1 MQNKIQDKVIEVL
14 QISPIVPVVV
24 IEDLKDAVPL
34 AQSLIEGGIPII
46 EVTLRSNCALE
57 AIELIAKNV
66 PKMHVGAGTILNLN
80 QLEQAQ
86 NRGAEF
92 LISPGLT
99 PSLLEYAKKKDMPL
113 IPGVSSSSE
122 VMQALELGYNALKFF
137 PAEYC
142 GGAKLLNAFNGP
154 FKGVKFCPTGG
165 ISVDN
170 MHAYLKLENVLCVGG
185 SWLTPR
191 NLVQN
196 KEWDKIIELCKQ
208 ALANIKT

>member
-1 MQNKIQDKVIEVL
+1 MQDKTIEVL

-24 IEDLKDAVPL
+24 IEDLNDAVPL

-46 EVTLRSNCALE
+46 EVTLRSSCALE

-66 PKMHVGAGTILNLN
+66 PKMHVGAGTILNLT

-99 PSLLEYAKKKDMPL
+99 IKLLEHAKKKDMPL

-122 VMQALELGYNALKFF
+122 VMQALELGYHALKFF

-142 GGAKLLNAFNGP
+142 GGVKLLNAFNGP

-165 ISVDN
+165 ISADN
-170 MHAYLKLENVLCVGG
+170 MRSYLNLENVLCVGG
-185 SWLTPR
+185 SWLTPKD
-191 NLVQN
+191 LIQN
-196 KEWDKIIELCKQ
+196 KEWDKITEICKR
-208 ALANIKT
+208 ALA

>member
-1 MQNKIQDKVIEVL
+1 MQDKIIEIL

-24 IEDLKDAVPL
+24 IEDIKDAVPL
-34 AQSLIEGGIPII
+34 AQSLIEGGIHII
-46 EVTLRSNCALE
+46 EVTLRSSCALE

-66 PKMHVGAGTILNLN
+66 PKMCVGAGTILNPT

-99 PSLLEYAKKKDMPL
+99 IKLLEYAKKKDMPL

-122 VMQALELGYNALKFF
+122 VMQALELGYSALKFF

-142 GGAKLLNAFNGP
+142 GGVKLLNAFNGP

-165 ISVDN
+165 ISADN
-170 MHAYLKLENVLCVGG
+170 MHSYLNLENVLCVGG
-185 SWLTPR
+185 SWLTPK
-191 NLVQN
+191 NLIQN
-196 KEWDKIIELCKQ
+196 KEWDKITEICKRLL
-208 ALANIKT
+208 ALR

>member
-1 MQNKIQDKVIEVL
+1 MQDRIIEVL

-24 IEDLKDAVPL
+24 IEDIKDAVPL
-34 AQSLIEGGIPII
+34 AQSLVEGGIHII
-46 EVTLRSNCALE
+46 EVTLRSSCALE

-66 PKMHVGAGTILNLN
+66 PKMRVGTGTILNPT

-99 PSLLEYAKKKDMPL
+99 IKLLEYAKKKDMPL

-122 VMQALELGYNALKFF
+122 VMQALELGYSALKFF

-142 GGAKLLNAFNGP
+142 GGVKLLNAFNGP

-165 ISVDN
+165 ISADN
-170 MHAYLKLENVLCVGG
+170 MRSYLNLENVLCVGG
-185 SWLTPR
+185 SWLTPK
-191 NLVQN
+191 NLIQN
-196 KEWDKIIELCKQ
+196 KEWDKITEICKR
-208 ALANIKT
+208 ALALR

>member
-1 MQNKIQDKVIEVL
+1 MQDKTIEVL
-14 QISPIVPVVV
+14 QISPIIPVVV
-24 IEDLKDAVPL
+24 IENIKDAVPL
-34 AQSLIEGGIPII
+34 AQSLIEGGIQII
-46 EVTLRSNCALE
+46 EVTLRSSCALE

-66 PKMHVGAGTILNLN
+66 PKMRVGVGTILNPT

-99 PSLLEYAKKKDMPL
+99 IKLLEHAKKKDMPL

-122 VMQALELGYNALKFF
+122 VMQALELGYSALKFF

-142 GGAKLLNAFNGP
+142 GGVKLLNAFNGP

-165 ISVDN
+165 ISADN
-170 MHAYLKLENVLCVGG
+170 MCSYLNLENVLCVGG
-185 SWLTPR
+185 SWLTPK
-191 NLVQN
+191 NLIQN
-196 KEWDKIIELCKQ
+196 KEWDKITEICKRS
-208 ALANIKT
+208 LA

>member
-1 MQNKIQDKVIEVL
+1 MQDKIIEVL

-24 IEDLKDAVPL
+24 IENIKDAVSL

-46 EVTLRSNCALE
+46 EVTLRSSCALE

-66 PKMHVGAGTILNLN
+66 PKMRVGAGTILNLT

-99 PSLLEYAKKKDMPL
+99 IKLLEHAKKKDMPL

-122 VMQALELGYNALKFF
+122 VMQALELGYHALKFF

-142 GGAKLLNAFNGP
+142 GGVKLLNAFNGP

-165 ISVDN
+165 ISADN
-170 MHAYLKLENVLCVGG
+170 MRSYLALENVLCVGG
-185 SWLTPR
+185 SWLTPKD
-191 NLVQN
+191 LIQN
-196 KEWDKIIELCKQ
+196 KEWDKITEICKR
-208 ALANIKT
+208 ALA

>member
-1 MQNKIQDKVIEVL
+1 MQDKIIEVL

-24 IEDLKDAVPL
+24 IEDIKDAVPL
-34 AQSLIEGGIPII
+34 AQSLIEGGIQII
-46 EVTLRSNCALE
+46 EVTLRSSCALE

-66 PKMHVGAGTILNLN
+66 PKMRVGAGTILNPT

-99 PSLLEYAKKKDMPL
+99 IKLLEYAKKKDMPL

-122 VMQALELGYNALKFF
+122 VMQALELGYSALKFF

-142 GGAKLLNAFNGP
+142 GGVKLLNAFNGP

-165 ISVDN
+165 ISADN
-170 MHAYLKLENVLCVGG
+170 MHSYLNLENVLCVGG
-185 SWLTPR
+185 SWLTPK
-191 NLVQN
+191 NLIQN
-196 KEWDKIIELCKQ
+196 KEWDKITEICKRS
-208 ALANIKT
+208 LVLR

>member
-1 MQNKIQDKVIEVL
+1 MQDKIIEVL

-46 EVTLRSNCALE
+46 EVTLRSSCALE

-66 PKMHVGAGTILNLN
+66 PKMRVGAGTILNLT

-99 PSLLEYAKKKDMPL
+99 IKLLEHAKKKDIPL
-113 IPGVSSSSE
+113 IPGVSSSGE
-122 VMQALELGYNALKFF
+122 VMQALEWGYSALKFF

-142 GGAKLLNAFNGP
+142 GGVKLLNAFNGP

-170 MHAYLKLENVLCVGG
+170 MRSYLNLENVLCVGG
-185 SWLTPR
+185 SWLTPKD
-191 NLVQN
+191 LIQN
-196 KEWDKIIELCKQ
+196 KEWDKITEICKR
-208 ALANIKT
+208 ALALR

>member
-1 MQNKIQDKVIEVL
+1 MQDKIIEVL
-14 QISPIVPVVV
+14 QISPIIPVVV
-24 IEDLKDAVPL
+24 IEDIKDAVPL
-34 AQSLIEGGIPII
+34 AQSLVEGGTQII
-46 EVTLRSNCALE
+46 EVTLRSSCALE

-66 PKMHVGAGTILNLN
+66 PKMRVGAGTILNPT

-99 PSLLEYAKKKDMPL
+99 IKLLEYAKKKDMPL

-122 VMQALELGYNALKFF
+122 VMQALELGYSALKFF

-142 GGAKLLNAFNGP
+142 GGVKLLNAFNGP

-165 ISVDN
+165 ISADN
-170 MHAYLKLENVLCVGG
+170 MHSYLNLENVLCVGG
-185 SWLTPR
+185 SWLTPK
-191 NLVQN
+191 NLIQN
-196 KEWDKIIELCKQ
+196 KEWDKITEICKRSL
-208 ALANIKT
+208 ALK

>member
-1 MQNKIQDKVIEVL
+1 MQDKIIEVL

-24 IEDLKDAVPL
+24 IENIKDAVPL
-34 AQSLIEGGIPII
+34 AQSLVKGSIHII
-46 EVTLRSNCALE
+46 EVTLRSSCALE

-66 PKMHVGAGTILNLN
+66 PKMCVGAGTILNPT

-99 PSLLEYAKKKDMPL
+99 IKLLEYAKKKDMPL

-122 VMQALELGYNALKFF
+122 VMQALELGYSALKFF

-142 GGAKLLNAFNGP
+142 GGVKLLNAFNGP

-165 ISVDN
+165 ISIDN
-170 MHAYLKLENVLCVGG
+170 MHSYLNLENVLCVGG
-185 SWLTPR
+185 SWLTPK
-191 NLVQN
+191 NLIQN
-196 KEWDKIIELCKQ
+196 KEWDKITEICKRSL
-208 ALANIKT
+208 ALR

>member
-1 MQNKIQDKVIEVL
+1 MQDKIIEVL
-14 QISPIVPVVV
+14 QISPIIPVVV
-24 IEDLKDAVPL
+24 IEDIKDAVPL
-34 AQSLIEGGIPII
+34 AQSLVEGGIPII
-46 EVTLRSNCALE
+46 EVTLRSSCALE

-66 PKMHVGAGTILNLN
+66 PKMRVGAGTILNPT

-99 PSLLEYAKKKDMPL
+99 IKLLEYAKKKDMPL

-122 VMQALELGYNALKFF
+122 VMQALELGYSALKFF

-142 GGAKLLNAFNGP
+142 GGVKLLNAFNGP

-165 ISVDN
+165 ISTDN
-170 MHAYLKLENVLCVGG
+170 MHSYLNLENVLCVGG
-185 SWLTPR
+185 SWLTPKH
-191 NLVQN
+191 LIQN
-196 KEWDKIIELCKQ
+196 KEWDKITEICKRSL
-208 ALANIKT
+208 ALR

>member
-1 MQNKIQDKVIEVL
+1 MQDKIIEVL

-24 IEDLKDAVPL
+24 IENIKDAVPL
-34 AQSLIEGGIPII
+34 AQSLVEGGIHII
-46 EVTLRSNCALE
+46 EVTLRSSCALE

-66 PKMHVGAGTILNLN
+66 PKMRVGAGTILNPT

-99 PSLLEYAKKKDMPL
+99 IKLLEYAKKKDMPL

-122 VMQALELGYNALKFF
+122 VIQALELGYNALKFF

-142 GGAKLLNAFNGP
+142 GGVKLLNAFNGP

-165 ISVDN
+165 ISADN
-170 MHAYLKLENVLCVGG
+170 MHSYLNLENVLCVGG
-185 SWLTPR
+185 SWLTPK
-191 NLVQN
+191 NLIQN
-196 KEWDKIIELCKQ
+196 KEWDKITEICKRSL
-208 ALANIKT
+208 ALR

>member
-1 MQNKIQDKVIEVL
+1 MQDKIIEIL
-14 QISPIVPVVV
+14 QISPIIPVVV
-24 IEDLKDAVPL
+24 IEDIKDAVPL
-34 AQSLIEGGIPII
+34 AQSLIEGGIQII
-46 EVTLRSNCALE
+46 EVTLRSSCALE

-66 PKMHVGAGTILNLN
+66 PKMRVGAGTILNPT

-99 PSLLEYAKKKDMPL
+99 IKLLEYAKKKDMPL

-142 GGAKLLNAFNGP
+142 GGVKLLNAFNGP

-165 ISVDN
+165 ISADN
-170 MHAYLKLENVLCVGG
+170 MRSYLNLENVLCVGG
-185 SWLTPR
+185 SWLTPK
-191 NLVQN
+191 NLIQN
-196 KEWDKIIELCKQ
+196 KEWDKITEICKRSL
-208 ALANIKT
+208 ALR

>member
-1 MQNKIQDKVIEVL
+1 MQDKIIEIL

-24 IEDLKDAVPL
+24 IEDLSDAVPL

-46 EVTLRSNCALE
+46 EVTLRSSCALE

-66 PKMHVGAGTILNLN
+66 PKMCVGVGTILNPT

-99 PSLLEYAKKKDMPL
+99 IKLLEYAKKKDMPL

-142 GGAKLLNAFNGP
+142 GGVKLLDAFNGP

-165 ISVDN
+165 ISIDN
-170 MHAYLKLENVLCVGG
+170 MHSYLNLENVLCVGG
-185 SWLTPR
+185 SWLTPK
-191 NLVQN
+191 NLIQD
-196 KEWDKIIELCKQ
+196 KEWDKITEICKRSL
-208 ALANIKT
+208 ALR

>member
-1 MQNKIQDKVIEVL
+1 MQDKIIEVL
-14 QISPIVPVVV
+14 QISPIIPVVV
-24 IEDLKDAVPL
+24 IENIKDAVPL
-34 AQSLIEGGIPII
+34 AQSLVEGGIHII
-46 EVTLRSNCALE
+46 EVTLRSSCALE

-66 PKMHVGAGTILNLN
+66 PKIRVGAGTILNPT

-99 PSLLEYAKKKDMPL
+99 IKLLEYAKKKDMPL

-122 VMQALELGYNALKFF
+122 VMQALELGYSALKFF

-142 GGAKLLNAFNGP
+142 GGVKLLNAFNGP

-165 ISVDN
+165 ISADN
-170 MHAYLKLENVLCVGG
+170 MHSYLNLENVLCVGG
-185 SWLTPR
+185 SWLTPK
-191 NLVQN
+191 NLIQN
-196 KEWDKIIELCKQ
+196 KEWDKITEICKRSL
-208 ALANIKT
+208 ALR

>member
-1 MQNKIQDKVIEVL
+1 MQDKIIEVL
-14 QISPIVPVVV
+14 QISPIIPVVV
-24 IEDLKDAVPL
+24 IENIKDAVPL
-34 AQSLIEGGIPII
+34 AQSLVEGGIHII
-46 EVTLRSNCALE
+46 EVTLRSSCALE

-66 PKMHVGAGTILNLN
+66 PKMHVGAGTILNPT

-99 PSLLEYAKKKDMPL
+99 IKLLEHAKKKDMPL

-142 GGAKLLNAFNGP
+142 GGVKLLNAFNGP

-165 ISVDN
+165 ISADN
-170 MHAYLKLENVLCVGG
+170 MHSYLNLENVLCVGG
-185 SWLTPR
+185 SWLTPK
-191 NLVQN
+191 NLIQN
-196 KEWDKIIELCKQ
+196 KEWDKITEICKRSL
-208 ALANIKT
+208 ALR

>member
-1 MQNKIQDKVIEVL
+1 MQNKIQDKVLEVL

-24 IEDLKDAVPL
+24 VEDLKDAVPL
-34 AQSLIEGGIPII
+34 AQSLVEGGIPII

-66 PKMHVGAGTILNLN
+66 PKMRVGAGTILNSN

-170 MHAYLKLENVLCVGG
+170 MHVYLKLENVLCVGG
-185 SWLTPR
+185 SWLTPK

-196 KEWDKIIELCKQ
+196 KEWDKIVEICKRV
-208 ALANIKT
+208 LA

>member
-1 MQNKIQDKVIEVL
+1 MQDKIIEIL

-24 IEDLKDAVPL
+24 VEDIKDAVPL

-46 EVTLRSNCALE
+46 EVTLRSSCALE

-66 PKMHVGAGTILNLN
+66 PKMRVGAGTILNPT

-99 PSLLEYAKKKDMPL
+99 IKLLEHAKKKNMPL

-142 GGAKLLNAFNGP
+142 GGVKLLNAFNGP

-165 ISVDN
+165 ISADN
-170 MHAYLKLENVLCVGG
+170 MRSYLNLENVLCVGG
-185 SWLTPR
+185 SWLTPKD
-191 NLVQN
+191 LIQN
-196 KEWDKIIELCKQ
+196 KEWDKITEICKR
-208 ALANIKT
+208 ALA

>member
-1 MQNKIQDKVIEVL
+1 MQDKTIEVL

-24 IEDLKDAVPL
+24 IENIKDAVPL

-46 EVTLRSNCALE
+46 EVTLRSSCALE

-66 PKMHVGAGTILNLN
+66 PKMRVGAGTILNPT

-99 PSLLEYAKKKDMPL
+99 IKLLEHAKKKDMPL

-122 VMQALELGYNALKFF
+122 VMQALELGYNTLKFF

-142 GGAKLLNAFNGP
+142 GGVKLLNAFNGP

-170 MHAYLKLENVLCVGG
+170 MRSYLDLENVLCVGG
-185 SWLTPR
+185 SWLTPKD
-191 NLVQN
+191 LVQN
-196 KEWDKIIELCKQ
+196 KEWDKITEICKR
-208 ALANIKT
+208 ALA

>member
-1 MQNKIQDKVIEVL
+1 MQDKIIEVL

-24 IEDLKDAVPL
+24 IENIKDAVPL

-46 EVTLRSNCALE
+46 EVTLRSSCALE

-66 PKMHVGAGTILNLN
+66 PKMRVGAGTILNPT

-99 PSLLEYAKKKDMPL
+99 IKLLEHAKKKDMPL

-142 GGAKLLNAFNGP
+142 GGVKLLNAFNGP

-165 ISVDN
+165 ISADN
-170 MHAYLKLENVLCVGG
+170 MRSYLDLENVLCVGG
-185 SWLTPR
+185 SWLTPK
-191 NLVQN
+191 NLIQN
-196 KEWDKIIELCKQ
+196 KEWDKITEICKR
-208 ALANIKT
+208 ALA

>member
-1 MQNKIQDKVIEVL
+1 MQDRIIEVL

-24 IEDLKDAVPL
+24 IENIKDAVPL
-34 AQSLIEGGIPII
+34 AQSLVEGGIQII
-46 EVTLRSNCALE
+46 EVTLRSSCALE

-66 PKMHVGAGTILNLN
+66 PKMHVGAGTILNPT

-99 PSLLEYAKKKDMPL
+99 IKLLEYAKKKDMPL

-142 GGAKLLNAFNGP
+142 GGVKLLNAFNGP

-165 ISVDN
+165 ISADN
-170 MHAYLKLENVLCVGG
+170 MHSYLNLENVLCVGG
-185 SWLTPR
+185 SWLTPK
-191 NLVQN
+191 NLIQN
-196 KEWDKIIELCKQ
+196 KEWDKITEICKRSL
-208 ALANIKT
+208 ALR

>member
-1 MQNKIQDKVIEVL
+1 MQDKIIEVL

-24 IEDLKDAVPL
+24 IENIKDAVPL
-34 AQSLIEGGIPII
+34 AQSLVEGSIQII
-46 EVTLRSNCALE
+46 EVTLRSSCALE

-66 PKMHVGAGTILNLN
+66 PKMRVGAGTILNPT

-99 PSLLEYAKKKDMPL
+99 IKLLEHAKKKDMPL

-142 GGAKLLNAFNGP
+142 GGVKLLNAFNGP

-165 ISVDN
+165 ISIDN
-170 MHAYLKLENVLCVGG
+170 MHSYLNLENVLCVGG
-185 SWLTPR
+185 SWLTPK
-191 NLVQN
+191 NLIQN
-196 KEWDKIIELCKQ
+196 KEWDKITEICKRS
-208 ALANIKT
+208 LAGI

>member
-1 MQNKIQDKVIEVL
+1 MQDKIIEVL

-24 IEDLKDAVPL
+24 IENVWDAVPL

-46 EVTLRSNCALE
+46 EVTLRSSCALE

-66 PKMHVGAGTILNLN
+66 PKMRVGAGTILNPA

-99 PSLLEYAKKKDMPL
+99 IKLLEYAKKKDMPL

-122 VMQALELGYNALKFF
+122 VMQALELGYSALKFF

-142 GGAKLLNAFNGP
+142 GGVKLLNAFNGP

-165 ISVDN
+165 ISADN
-170 MHAYLKLENVLCVGG
+170 MRSYLDLENVLCVGG
-185 SWLTPR
+185 SWLTPK
-191 NLVQN
+191 NLIQN
-196 KEWDKIIELCKQ
+196 KEWDKITEICKR
-208 ALANIKT
+208 ALALR

>member
-1 MQNKIQDKVIEVL
+1 MQDKIIEIL

-24 IEDLKDAVPL
+24 VENIKDAVPL

-46 EVTLRSNCALE
+46 EVTLRSSCALE

-66 PKMHVGAGTILNLN
+66 PKMRVGVGTILNLT

-99 PSLLEYAKKKDMPL
+99 IKLLEHAKKKDMPL

-142 GGAKLLNAFNGP
+142 GGVKLLNAFNGP

-165 ISVDN
+165 VSVDN
-170 MHAYLKLENVLCVGG
+170 MRSYLALENVVCVGG
-185 SWLTPR
+185 SWLTPKD
-191 NLVQN
+191 LVQN
-196 KEWDKIIELCKQ
+196 KEWDKITEICKR
-208 ALANIKT
+208 ALALR

>member
-1 MQNKIQDKVIEVL
+1 MQDKIIEIL

-24 IEDLKDAVPL
+24 VENIKDAVPL

-46 EVTLRSNCALE
+46 EVTLRSSCALE

-66 PKMHVGAGTILNLN
+66 PKMCVGAGTILNPT

-99 PSLLEYAKKKDMPL
+99 IKLLEHAKKKDMPL

-122 VMQALELGYNALKFF
+122 VMQALEWGYNALKFF

-142 GGAKLLNAFNGP
+142 GGVKLLNAFNGP

-165 ISVDN
+165 VSVDN
-170 MHAYLKLENVLCVGG
+170 MRSYLALENVVCVGG
-185 SWLTPR
+185 SWLTPKD
-191 NLVQN
+191 LVQN
-196 KEWDKIIELCKQ
+196 KEWDKITEICKR
-208 ALANIKT
+208 ALA

>member
-1 MQNKIQDKVIEVL
+1 MQDKIIEIL

-24 IEDLKDAVPL
+24 IENIKDAVPL
-34 AQSLIEGGIPII
+34 VQSLIEGGIPII
-46 EVTLRSNCALE
+46 EVTLRSSCALE

-66 PKMHVGAGTILNLN
+66 PKMRVGAGTILNLT

-99 PSLLEYAKKKDMPL
+99 PSLLEHAKKKDMPL

-122 VMQALELGYNALKFF
+122 VMQALEWGYNALKFF

-142 GGAKLLNAFNGP
+142 GGVKLLNAFNGP

-165 ISVDN
+165 ISADN
-170 MHAYLKLENVLCVGG
+170 MRSYLNLENVLCVGG
-185 SWLTPR
+185 SWLTPKD
-191 NLVQN
+191 LIQN
-196 KEWDKIIELCKQ
+196 KEWDKITEICKR
-208 ALANIKT
+208 ALA

>member
-1 MQNKIQDKVIEVL
+1 MQDKIIEIL

-24 IEDLKDAVPL
+24 IENIKDAVSL
-34 AQSLIEGGIPII
+34 AQSLIEGGIHII
-46 EVTLRSNCALE
+46 EVTLRSSCALE

-66 PKMHVGAGTILNLN
+66 PKMRVGAGTILNPT

-99 PSLLEYAKKKDMPL
+99 IKLLEHAKKKDMPL

-142 GGAKLLNAFNGP
+142 GGVKLLNAFNGP

-165 ISVDN
+165 ISIDN
-170 MHAYLKLENVLCVGG
+170 MHSYLNLENVLCVGG
-185 SWLTPR
+185 SWLTPKH
-191 NLVQN
+191 LIQN
-196 KEWDKIIELCKQ
+196 KEWDKITEICKRSL
-208 ALANIKT
+208 ALR

>member
-1 MQNKIQDKVIEVL
+1 MQDKIIEVL

-24 IEDLKDAVPL
+24 IENIKDAVPL
-34 AQSLIEGGIPII
+34 VQSLIEGGIPII
-46 EVTLRSNCALE
+46 EVTLRSSCALE

-66 PKMHVGAGTILNLN
+66 PKMRVGAGTILNLT

-99 PSLLEYAKKKDMPL
+99 IKLLEHAKKKDIPL

-122 VMQALELGYNALKFF
+122 VMQALELGYSALKFF

-142 GGAKLLNAFNGP
+142 GGVKLLNAFNGP

-165 ISVDN
+165 ISADN
-170 MHAYLKLENVLCVGG
+170 MHSYLNLENVLCVGG
-185 SWLTPR
+185 SWLTPKH
-191 NLVQN
+191 LIQN
-196 KEWDKIIELCKQ
+196 KEWDKITEICKR
-208 ALANIKT
+208 ALA

>member
-1 MQNKIQDKVIEVL
+1 MQDRIIEVL

-24 IEDLKDAVPL
+24 IEDIKDAVPL
-34 AQSLIEGGIPII
+34 AQSLAEGGIHII
-46 EVTLRSNCALE
+46 EVTLRSSCALE

-66 PKMHVGAGTILNLN
+66 PKMRVGAGTILNLT

-99 PSLLEYAKKKDMPL
+99 IKLLEYAKKKDMPL

-122 VMQALELGYNALKFF
+122 VMQALELGYSALKFF

-142 GGAKLLNAFNGP
+142 GGVKLLNAFNGP

-165 ISVDN
+165 ISADN
-170 MHAYLKLENVLCVGG
+170 MHSYLNLENVLCVGG
-185 SWLTPR
+185 SWLTPK
-191 NLVQN
+191 NLIQN
-196 KEWDKIIELCKQ
+196 KEWDKITEICKQ
-208 ALANIKT
+208 SLALR

>member
-1 MQNKIQDKVIEVL
+1 MQDKIIEVL

-34 AQSLIEGGIPII
+34 AQSLIEGGVPII
-46 EVTLRSNCALE
+46 EVTLRSSCALE

-66 PKMHVGAGTILNLN
+66 PKMRVGAGTILNLT

-99 PSLLEYAKKKDMPL
+99 IKLLEHAKKKDMPL

-122 VMQALELGYNALKFF
+122 VMQALELGYSALKFF

-142 GGAKLLNAFNGP
+142 GGVKLLNAFNGP

-165 ISVDN
+165 ISADN
-170 MHAYLKLENVLCVGG
+170 MRSYLNLENVLCVGG
-185 SWLTPR
+185 SWLTPKD
-191 NLVQN
+191 LIQN
-196 KEWDKIIELCKQ
+196 KEWDKITEICKR
-208 ALANIKT
+208 ALA

>member
-1 MQNKIQDKVIEVL
+1 MQDKIIEVL

-24 IEDLKDAVPL
+24 IEDLNDAVPL
-34 AQSLIEGGIPII
+34 AQSLIEGGIHII
-46 EVTLRSNCALE
+46 EVTLRSSCALE

-66 PKMHVGAGTILNLN
+66 PKMRVGAGTILNPT

-99 PSLLEYAKKKDMPL
+99 IKLLEYAKKKDMPL

-122 VMQALELGYNALKFF
+122 VMQALELDYNALKFF

-142 GGAKLLNAFNGP
+142 GGVKLLNAFNGP

-165 ISVDN
+165 ISADN
-170 MHAYLKLENVLCVGG
+170 MRSYLNLENVLCVGG
-185 SWLTPR
+185 SWLTPK
-191 NLVQN
+191 NLIQN
-196 KEWDKIIELCKQ
+196 KEWDKITEICKRSL
-208 ALANIKT
+208 ALR

>member
-1 MQNKIQDKVIEVL
+1 MQDRIIEVL

-24 IEDLKDAVPL
+24 IEDIKDAVPL
-34 AQSLIEGGIPII
+34 AQSLVEGGIPII
-46 EVTLRSNCALE
+46 EVTLRSSCALE

-66 PKMHVGAGTILNLN
+66 PKMRVGAGTILNPT

-99 PSLLEYAKKKDMPL
+99 IKLLEYAKKKDMPL

-142 GGAKLLNAFNGP
+142 GGVKLLNAFNGP

-165 ISVDN
+165 ISADN
-170 MHAYLKLENVLCVGG
+170 MHSYLNLENVLCVGG
-185 SWLTPR
+185 SWLTPK
-191 NLVQN
+191 NLIQN
-196 KEWDKIIELCKQ
+196 KEWDKITEICKRS
-208 ALANIKT
+208 LVLR

>member
-1 MQNKIQDKVIEVL
+1 MQDKTIEIL

-24 IEDLKDAVPL
+24 IENIKDAVPL

-46 EVTLRSNCALE
+46 EVTLRSSCALE

-66 PKMHVGAGTILNLN
+66 PKMHVGAGTILNLT

-99 PSLLEYAKKKDMPL
+99 IKLLEHAKKKDMPL

-142 GGAKLLNAFNGP
+142 GGVKLLNAFNGP

-165 ISVDN
+165 ISADN
-170 MHAYLKLENVLCVGG
+170 MRSYLNLENVLCVGG
-185 SWLTPR
+185 SWLTPKD
-191 NLVQN
+191 LIQN
-196 KEWDKIIELCKQ
+196 KEWDKITEICKR
-208 ALANIKT
+208 ALA

>member
-1 MQNKIQDKVIEVL
+1 MQDKIIEVL

-24 IEDLKDAVPL
+24 VEDIKDAVPL

-46 EVTLRSNCALE
+46 EVTLRSSCALE

-66 PKMHVGAGTILNLN
+66 PEMRVGAGTILNPA

-99 PSLLEYAKKKDMPL
+99 IKLLEYAKKKDMPL

-122 VMQALELGYNALKFF
+122 VMQALELGYSALKFF

-142 GGAKLLNAFNGP
+142 GGVKLLNAFNGP

-165 ISVDN
+165 ISADN
-170 MHAYLKLENVLCVGG
+170 MRSYLDLENVLCVGG
-185 SWLTPR
+185 SWLTPK
-191 NLVQN
+191 NLIQN
-196 KEWDKIIELCKQ
+196 KEWDKITGICKR
-208 ALANIKT
+208 ALALG

>member
-1 MQNKIQDKVIEVL
+1 MQDKIIEVL

-24 IEDLKDAVPL
+24 IENIKDAVPL
-34 AQSLIEGGIPII
+34 AQSLIEGGIHII
-46 EVTLRSNCALE
+46 EVTLRSSCALE

-66 PKMHVGAGTILNLN
+66 PKMCVGAGTILNPT

-99 PSLLEYAKKKDMPL
+99 IKLLEYAKKKDMPL

-122 VMQALELGYNALKFF
+122 VMQALELGYSALKFF

-142 GGAKLLNAFNGP
+142 GGVKLLNAFNGP

-165 ISVDN
+165 ISTDN
-170 MHAYLKLENVLCVGG
+170 MRSYLNLENVLCVGG
-185 SWLTPR
+185 SWLTPKH
-191 NLVQN
+191 LIQN
-196 KEWDKIIELCKQ
+196 KEWDKITEICKRSL
-208 ALANIKT
+208 ALR

>member
-1 MQNKIQDKVIEVL
+1 MQDKIIEVL
-14 QISPIVPVVV
+14 QISPIIPVVV
-24 IEDLKDAVPL
+24 IEDIKDAVPL
-34 AQSLIEGGIPII
+34 AQSLVEGGIQII
-46 EVTLRSNCALE
+46 EVTLRSSCALE

-66 PKMHVGAGTILNLN
+66 PKMRVGAGTILNPT

-99 PSLLEYAKKKDMPL
+99 IKLLEHAKKKDMSL

-142 GGAKLLNAFNGP
+142 GGVKLLNAFNGP

-165 ISVDN
+165 ISADN
-170 MHAYLKLENVLCVGG
+170 MRSYLNLENVLCVGG
-185 SWLTPR
+185 SWLTPK
-191 NLVQN
+191 NLIQN
-196 KEWDKIIELCKQ
+196 KEWDKIAEICKRSL
-208 ALANIKT
+208 ALG

>member
-1 MQNKIQDKVIEVL
+1 MQDKIIEVL

-24 IEDLKDAVPL
+24 IENIKDAVPL

-46 EVTLRSNCALE
+46 EVTLRSSCALE

-66 PKMHVGAGTILNLN
+66 PKMHVGAGTILNPT

-99 PSLLEYAKKKDMPL
+99 IKLLEHAKKKDMPL

-142 GGAKLLNAFNGP
+142 GGVKLLNAFNGP

-165 ISVDN
+165 ISADN
-170 MHAYLKLENVLCVGG
+170 MRSYLNLENVLCVGG
-185 SWLTPR
+185 SWLTPKD
-191 NLVQN
+191 LIQN
-196 KEWDKIIELCKQ
+196 KEWDKITEICKR
-208 ALANIKT
+208 ALA

>member
-1 MQNKIQDKVIEVL
+1 MQDKIIEVL

-24 IEDLKDAVPL
+24 VENIKDAVPL

-46 EVTLRSNCALE
+46 EVTLRSSCALE

-66 PKMHVGAGTILNLN
+66 PKMRVGAGTILNLT

-99 PSLLEYAKKKDMPL
+99 IKLLEHAKKKDMPL

-122 VMQALELGYNALKFF
+122 VMQALEWGYNALKFF

-142 GGAKLLNAFNGP
+142 GGVKLLNAFNGP

-165 ISVDN
+165 ISADN
-170 MHAYLKLENVLCVGG
+170 MRSYLNLENVLCVGG
-185 SWLTPR
+185 SWLTPK
-191 NLVQN
+191 NLIQN
-196 KEWDKIIELCKQ
+196 KEWDKITEICKR
-208 ALANIKT
+208 ALA

>member
-1 MQNKIQDKVIEVL
+1 MQDKIIEVL

-24 IEDLKDAVPL
+24 IENIWDAVPL

-46 EVTLRSNCALE
+46 EVTLRSSCALE

-66 PKMHVGAGTILNLN
+66 PKMRVGAGTILNLT

-86 NRGAEF
+86 NRGTEF

-99 PSLLEYAKKKDMPL
+99 IKLLEHAKKKDMPL

-122 VMQALELGYNALKFF
+122 VMQALELGYSALKFF

-142 GGAKLLNAFNGP
+142 GGVKLLNAFNGP

-170 MHAYLKLENVLCVGG
+170 MRSYLNLENVLCVGG
-185 SWLTPR
+185 SWLTPK
-191 NLVQN
+191 NLIQN
-196 KEWDKIIELCKQ
+196 KEWDKITEICKR
-208 ALANIKT
+208 ALALR

>member
-1 MQNKIQDKVIEVL
+1 MQDKIIEIL

-24 IEDLKDAVPL
+24 IEDIKDAVPL
-34 AQSLIEGGIPII
+34 AQSLIEGGIQII
-46 EVTLRSNCALE
+46 EVTLRSSCALE

-66 PKMHVGAGTILNLN
+66 PKMRVGAGTILNPA

-99 PSLLEYAKKKDMPL
+99 IKLLEHAKKKDMPL

-142 GGAKLLNAFNGP
+142 GGVKLLNAFNGP

-165 ISVDN
+165 ISADN
-170 MHAYLKLENVLCVGG
+170 MHSYLNLENVLCVGG
-185 SWLTPR
+185 SWLTPK
-191 NLVQN
+191 NLIQN
-196 KEWDKIIELCKQ
+196 KEWDKITEICKRSL
-208 ALANIKT
+208 ALR

>member
-1 MQNKIQDKVIEVL
+1 MQDKIIEVL

-24 IEDLKDAVPL
+24 IEDIKDAVPL
-34 AQSLIEGGIPII
+34 AQSLVEGGIHII
-46 EVTLRSNCALE
+46 EVTLRSSCALE

-66 PKMHVGAGTILNLN
+66 PKMRVGAGTILDPT

-99 PSLLEYAKKKDMPL
+99 IKLLEYAKKKDMPL

-122 VMQALELGYNALKFF
+122 VMQALELGYSALKFF

-142 GGAKLLNAFNGP
+142 GGVKLLNAFNGP

-165 ISVDN
+165 ISADN
-170 MHAYLKLENVLCVGG
+170 MHSYLNLENVLCVGG
-185 SWLTPR
+185 SWLTPK
-191 NLVQN
+191 NLIQN
-196 KEWDKIIELCKQ
+196 KEWDKITEICKRSL
-208 ALANIKT
+208 ALR